1 MTAIDTQTAPVS
13 ATLRRNLGALAARQ
27 PDVAKAIA
35 EAPPHEGLAFT
46 ETEEQGAL
54 SATLDGHALASQ
66 RRPLTEA
73 SRLAETVDHRDAG
86 AIVILGFGL
95 GHHVKA
101 IAAAS
106 RVESMLVVYEP
117 DVSLL
122 HTVLSKIDH
131 SEWLARTNVIF
142 ATDARDGASL
152 TSAMR
157 RQQGLLAM
165 GVRIVEHPPSRRRLG
180 ADAGAFCETFS
191 RVLAAVRT
199 TVVTTLVQSE
209 ATVRNFLGNV
219 RPYVERPGIADL
231 AKRCVGFPAIT
242 VAAGP
247 SLARNIELL
256 KTPGLR
262 ERCVI
267 IAAQTVLKPLLAEGI
282 RPHFVTSLDF
292 HEISARFY
300 EGLTAD
306 DVADTTLIVEPK
318 ANPAVVRAYPGP
330 IRMPAESTLDLLLGP
345 DIAGDHGAIR
355 AGSTVAHLSYF
366 VARLLGCDP
375 VIMIG
380 QDLGFTDGLYYADGA
395 SIHDVWAGELNEFR
409 TLEMLEW
416 ERIARHRRQLRKVPA
431 NEGGE
436 IYTDEQMATYLA
448 EFERVILE
456 DTRAGRT
463 TIDATEGGARKSNTE
478 VMTLAEAIE
487 AHAPA
492 DRDSLPDLTIPAIHD
507 SDQRAAWKAATD
519 RIADIRRDIVQL
531 GRISRETASLL
542 ERMLDHVDDP
552 ATLNRLIKKSHKL
565 RDDAMSRTT
574 AFGLVQRINQLG
586 AFKRLRAD
594 REISLTG
601 DLSPTEKQK
610 RQIERDRVNVQWIAD
625 ASETLVSMLSE
636 AVAPK
641 RDTQAQEPKYA
652 TTSPSKRHAHSRAI
666 GAIVMFDPDHSAL
679 GVTQDAA
686 TPIAGRPAIWWTLS
700 RLARTKH
707 VSRAVVVTPDAKR
720 AAAIVAD
727 RPNGIDIEFIEVSAS
742 MFDRPAAHAAR
753 LWSRTSWRGGIGNA
767 SCHDEQFIPDAT
779 LQAMHAHQLD
789 GALLLSA
796 DWTFVDPQ
804 LCDEVITRWRTE
816 SEGNLI
822 LFSQAPPGLCPC
834 VIDRSLLEQLA
845 QTSNLGTLG
854 TIGGMLGYH
863 PRRPTADPI
872 AQRACI
878 AINPEV
884 RDAHARFIVDN
895 PAARR
900 FLESMGDESLALDS
914 LELVRR
920 LSEAAAQVGPVEH
933 LVIDLCDGRSEHG
946 VAPPWS
952 AAAHQPWRTMP
963 RDHAIREI
971 ESLTKDRIDAVITFT
986 GSGDPLLHPELFDL
1000 ITVAHKCDVA
1010 GIHVRTPLQCDAAS
1024 LAALQ
1029 QAPIDVLSVDLFAN
1043 TAEGYER
1050 LTGVDGFRRALEN
1063 IDRLIQSR
1071 QQTPPNATPWIVPR
1085 ITRCESSLD
1094 DIEAFYDKWMIVLGA
1109 AVIDPLP
1116 SGITTGR
1123 IRALRLP
1130 QSVQA
1135 RRISTTKHV
1144 SIEAAF

>member
-35 EAPPHEGLAFT
+35 EAPPREELAFT
-46 ETEEQGAL
+46 ETEENAAL
-54 SATLDGHALASQ
+54 SATLDGYALASQ

-86 AIVILGFGL
+86 AIVVLGFGL

-101 IAAAS
+101 IAAES
-106 RVESMLVVYEP
+106 RVASMLVVYEP

-122 HTVLSKIDH
+122 HAVLSKIDH

-231 AKRCVGFPAIT
+231 AKRCVGIPAIT

-345 DIAGDHGAIR
+345 EIAGDHGAIR

-395 SIHDVWAGELNEFR
+395 SIHDVWSGELNEFR

-416 ERIARHRRQLRKVPA
+416 ERIARHRLQLRKVPA

-456 DTRAGRT
+456 DARAGRT
-463 TIDATEGGARKSNTE
+463 TIDATEGGARKSNAE
-478 VMTLAEAIE
+478 VMTLAEAIQT
-487 AHAPA
+487 HAPA
-492 DRDSLPDLTIPAIHD
+492 DGDALPDLTTPTTDEH
-507 SDQRAAWKAATD
+507 DQRASWKAASD
-519 RIADIRRDIVQL
+519 RITDIRRDIVQL
-531 GRISRETASLL
+531 GRISRETATLL
-542 ERMLDHVDDP
+542 ARMLDHVDDP

-601 DLSPTEKQK
+601 DLTPQEKQK

-625 ASETLVSMLSE
+625 ASDTLVAMLGD
-636 AVAPK
+636 AVASK
-641 RDTQAQEPKYA
+641 HGTKERTHSNSTA
-652 TTSPSKRHAHSRAI
+652 SPSKSNAPSRSI

-679 GVTQDAA
+679 GVTRDAA
-686 TPIAGRPAIWWTLS
+686 APIAGRPAIWWTLS
-700 RLARTKH
+700 RLARTEH
-707 VSRAVVVTPDAKR
+707 VSQAVVVTPDAQR
-720 AAAIVAD
+720 AASILAD
-727 RPNGIDIEFIEVSAS
+727 SPDGIDVEFVEVPADT
-742 MFDRPAAHAAR
+742 FERPAAHAAR
-753 LWSRTSWRGGIGNA
+753 LWSRTSWRGGLGNA
-767 SCHDEQFIPDAT
+767 TCHDENFLPNAI
-779 LQAMHAHQLD
+779 LQAMEARQLD
-789 GALLLSA
+789 GALLLGA
-796 DWTFVDPQ
+796 DWTFVDPH
-804 LCDEVITRWRTE
+804 LCDDVITRWRTE

-845 QTSNLGTLG
+845 QTTNLGVLG
-854 TIGGMLGYH
+854 TIGGVLGYH

-872 AQRACI
+872 AQRACM
-878 AINPEV
+878 AIDPAV
-884 RDAHARFIVDN
+884 RDAHARFIVDD

-900 FLESMGDESLALDS
+900 FLEAIGDDSLTLSS
-914 LELVRR
+914 LELVKRFG
-920 LSEAAAQVGPVEH
+920 EAVAQDLHVEH
-933 LVIDLCDGRSEHG
+933 LVLDLCDGRPEHG
-946 VAPPWS
+946 VAPMWS

-963 RDHAIREI
+963 RDDVIREI
-971 ESLTKDRIDAVITFT
+971 ESLTSERGDAVITFA
-986 GSGDPLLHPELFDL
+986 GSGDPLLHPEFFHL
-1000 ITVAHKCDVA
+1000 ITFARERGVA
-1010 GIHVRTPLQCDAAS
+1010 GIHVRTPLQCDAAG

-1063 IDRLIQSR
+1063 IDSLIQSR
-1071 QQTPPNATPWIVPR
+1071 QQTPPDATPWIVPR

-1116 SGITTGR
+1116 ADIATGR
-1123 IRALRLP
+1123 VRALRLP
-1130 QSVQA
+1130 QSVRAQ
-1135 RRISTTKHV
+1135 RISTTKHV
-1144 SIEAAF
+1144 AIEAAS